1 MFADNVDTNLFDFY
15 EFAASA
21 AGKVC
26 VEAEGYEYVDLGTS
40 PWPRAVFALNFP
52 VSGLPASLTE
62 GITAGRIPNKV
73 RVGPTSRPRGLEAAL
88 EAARFAPGK
97 ISRGMRLEIAR
108 RGTAAPSA
116 ALEVRRLSSVED
128 FEAFARIVSRNL
140 FEVREDELNEDSY
153 AYAGLLGLLDGDRA
167 FGFLCLEGGKPAS
180 TAYAFVDS
188 SGIGGIYFVATEAD
202 GRGRGCASAAV
213 SAALEELAR
222 MGVEECILHA
232 TEPGLPVYKRL
243 GFSELCLLP
252 IYSLP
257 TGT

>member
-1 MFADNVDTNLFDFY
+1 MFADSVDTNLFDFY

-26 VEAEGYEYVDLGTS
+26 VGAEGYEYVDLGPS
-40 PWPRAVFALNFP
+40 PWPRAVFALDF
-52 VSGLPASLTE
+52 PASVSLFSLIE
-62 GITAGRIPNKV
+62 GIEAGRIPNKV
-73 RVGPTSRPRGLEAAL
+73 RVGPTSRPRGIEAAL

-116 ALEVRRLSSVED
+116 ALDVRRLSGAED

-140 FEVREDELNEDSY
+140 FEVREDELNEASS
-153 AYAGLLGLLDGDRA
+153 AYAGLLGRLNGDRA
-167 FGFLCLEGGKPAS
+167 FGFLCLEEGKPAS

-188 SGIGGIYFVATEAD
+188 SGIGGIYFVATETDA
-202 GRGRGCASAAV
+202 RGRGCASAAV

-222 MGVEECILHA
+222 KGVEECILHA
-232 TEPGLPVYKRL
+232 TELGQPVYERL
-243 GFSELCLLP
+243 GFSELCLLR
-252 IYSLP
+252 IYSLA